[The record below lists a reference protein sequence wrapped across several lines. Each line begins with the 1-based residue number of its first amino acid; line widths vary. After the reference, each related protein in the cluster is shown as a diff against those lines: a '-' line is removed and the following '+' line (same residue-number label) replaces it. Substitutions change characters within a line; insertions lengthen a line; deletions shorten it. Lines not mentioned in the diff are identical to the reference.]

1 MMEPPQPPSDQT
13 LEVIRERN
21 RRFQLA
27 YLLRLTESMLEHAR
41 EGEWHRLEELEM
53 QRSLELKECF
63 HWRGDNQSELIAEAL
78 ATLLQ
83 LNESLIEV
91 VRFAREKLANEQHA
105 DHQKISAVKA
115 YMRE

>member
-1 MMEPPQPPSDQT
+1 MMEPPQPPSEQT

-27 YLLRLTESMLEHAR
+27 YLLTLTESMLEHAR
-41 EGEWHRLEELEM
+41 EGEWHRLEDLEM

-63 HWRGDNQSELIAEAL
+63 HWQGDSQSELVTEAL

-91 VRFAREKLANEQHA
+91 VRFAREKLASEQHA